1 MRFGGRRGWLW
12 FLIAWCVVAGLLG
25 AVVTGRPGL
34 AAVMFLAVTLVA
46 LEAGLAR
53 TRRRRVVTL
62 VTALVM
68 ATVFVVA
75 ALVATAKPPSGI
87 MLGGNPAVDTFQV
100 NAFELQATSAA
111 TLGAVGVAALIVA
124 LLLGLQVSRTGALR
138 ATGGR
143 AASRWRSA
151 PASTR
156 TGSSSAPPRSRTGRP
171 GSAPSA
177 EPETLPRRVPAVPQ
191 AGPERG
197 RGNAPW
203 RGGTGRLP
211 ADGEERGD
219 ATAGTA
225 DAGQTLLRPGPASPG
240 ERSPREPASPTPDRT
255 EANARDA
262 AEIADAPIVIFGD
275 PSIDSAAEQA
285 VRPTD
290 RPADETGSGAEP
302 AGEAPAPP
310 HAREDEASDTPTA
323 TDEPE
328 PAATEDAPTVI
339 FGDPSIDSA
348 AEQAVR
354 PADRPSDETGSG
366 AEPAGGAPAPP
377 NAREDEASDT
387 PTATDEREPAATEDA
402 PTVIFGDPS
411 IDSAVAEQAVRPTD
425 RPADETGSGAEPAG
439 EAPAPP
445 HASKD
450 EASDT
455 TTAADERDPAATADA
470 PTVIFSDPSIDAAA
484 AEQAVRPTDRAA
496 DETGAG
502 AQPAGEAPA
511 PPHASK
517 DEASD
522 TTTAADARDPA
533 ATEDAPTVIFG
544 DPSIDFAA
552 EQAVRPTDRAAG
564 ETGSGAEPA
573 GEAPA
578 PPHARKDEASDTP
591 TATDERDPAATEDA
605 PTVFF
610 GDPSSDVGVVAPRI
624 RPPDRPSDGRG
635 GSDEPARGAPAQ
647 PPNRDEASN
656 APPADQGPAATEGAP
671 PGVPGDLSIDV
682 PAEQTVPPLDQA
694 SNGTR
699 GGEEPAGQAP
709 AAQRS
714 SEAEAFTEPPEDGRG
729 PAPTERAP
737 AGLAG
742 DPSIGAPAEQTVPPP
757 DQTSGEAGGDDQPH
771 RSGPAGDEVD
781 RLTTPLDEWARAQG
795 TSWGGG
801 GWPLAGRFTEGERAM
816 RASLGRLGRIR
827 DDQRPADVRGA
838 LDLDRLVCRFGT
850 SGSVG
855 PLSARIRSGELIMVV
870 GDGPASRTEALFRVL
885 HGDRP
890 LVGGQATVGGVNL
903 RHVRSY
909 TVRRLHRVV
918 GFVETI
924 DGRLT
929 PAAALDARL
938 RDVGLRMSGAGRS
951 FRQQDDM
958 VAALRAVGLE
968 SRLHTQLADLTLLDQ
983 RLVAFAAALVQ
994 SPSILLVDEP
1004 TAGLER
1010 SAERKAVE
1018 ALLRRLHA
1026 ADLTVVVGTSDPQ
1039 LVQRHQGRVVHL

>member
-75 ALVATAKPPSGI
+75 TLVATAKPPSGI

-100 NAFELQATSAA
+100 SAFELQATSAA

-156 TGSSSAPPRSRTGRP
+156 TGSSSAPPRSRTARP
-171 GSAPSA
+171 GSARSA
-177 EPETLPRRVPAVPQ
+177 EPETLPRRVPAVPR

-203 RGGTGRLP
+203 RGGTGGLP

-219 ATAGTA
+219 ATARPATA

-285 VRPTD
+285 VRPAD
-290 RPADETGSGAEP
+290 RPADEMGSGAEP

-310 HAREDEASDTPTA
+310 HASRDETSDTPAA
-323 TDEPE
+323 TDARE

-366 AEPAGGAPAPP
+366 AEPAGEARPPAH
-377 NAREDEASDT
+377 ASRDETSDT
-387 PTATDEREPAATEDA
+387 PAATDEREPAATEDA

-411 IDSAVAEQAVRPTD
+411 IDSAAAQAVRPAD
-425 RPADETGSGAEPAG
+425 RPSDETGS
-439 EAPAPP
+439 
-445 HASKD
+445 
-450 EASDT
+450 
-455 TTAADERDPAATADA
+455 
-470 PTVIFSDPSIDAAA
+470 
-484 AEQAVRPTDRAA
+484 
-496 DETGAG
+496 G

-522 TTTAADARDPA
+522 STAATDEREPA
-533 ATEDAPTVIFG
+533 ATDGAPIGAFG
-544 DPSIDFAA
+544 DPSID
-552 EQAVRPTDRAAG
+552 AG
-564 ETGSGAEPA
+564 
-573 GEAPA
+573 
-578 PPHARKDEASDTP
+578 
-591 TATDERDPAATEDA
+591 
-605 PTVFF
+605 
-610 GDPSSDVGVVAPRI
+610 VGW
-624 RPPDRPSDGRG
+624 G
-635 GSDEPARGAPAQ
+635 GSDEPARGAPAPQ
-647 PPNRDEASN
+647 PPNRGEASN
-656 APPADQGPAATEGAP
+656 APPTDQGPAATEGAP
-671 PGVPGDLSIDV
+671 TGATGDLSIDV
-682 PAEQTVPPLDQA
+682 PVEQTVPPLDQA

-699 GGEEPAGQAP
+699 GSEEPAGQAP
-709 AAQRS
+709 AAQRP
-714 SEAEAFTEPPEDGRG
+714 SEAEACNAPPEDRRG
-729 PAPTERAP
+729 PAPTEREP

-742 DPSIGAPAEQTVPPP
+742 DSSIGAPVEQTVPPP
-757 DQTSGEAGGDDQPH
+757 DQPSGEAGGDDQPVSPDRPH

-781 RLTTPLDEWARAQG
+781 RPTTPLDEWARAQG

-838 LDLDRLVCRFGT
+838 LDLDRLVCRFGA

-855 PLSARIRSGELIMVV
+855 PLSARIRTGELIMVV
-870 GDGPASRTEALFRVL
+870 GDGSASRTEALFRVL

-918 GFVETI
+918 GLVESI

-1010 SAERKAVE
+1010 SAERRAVE

-1026 ADLTVVVGTSDPQ
+1026 ADLTVVVGTSDAQ